1 MRDAFVADSPNVSP
15 ADHFT
20 YHQEHK
26 PPWGESSFAQLS
38 FYKNLLPFD
47 FRLLLVNPDTSFSSN
62 GTTSSG
68 FATTA
73 GCQLQNLWLKD
84 VKKL

>member
-1 MRDAFVADSPNVSP
+1 MRDEHRTEVYSPNVSP

-38 FYKNLLPFD
+38 FLLLYKNLPFQA
-47 FRLLLVNPDTSFSSN
+47 LLVKAADTSFSN
-62 GTTSSG
+62 GTTSS
-68 FATTA
+68 
-73 GCQLQNLWLKD
+73 QLYRIFG
-84 VKKL
+84 

>member
-1 MRDAFVADSPNVSP
+1 MRDALEDSPNVSP

-38 FYKNLLPFD
+38 FYKNLLLPFN
-47 FRLLLVNPDTSFSSN
+47 FRLLFSSTQTLLFQLRWDN
-62 GTTSSG
+62 IIWPATTSTESLG
-68 FATTA
+68 
-73 GCQLQNLWLKD
+73 
-84 VKKL
+84 